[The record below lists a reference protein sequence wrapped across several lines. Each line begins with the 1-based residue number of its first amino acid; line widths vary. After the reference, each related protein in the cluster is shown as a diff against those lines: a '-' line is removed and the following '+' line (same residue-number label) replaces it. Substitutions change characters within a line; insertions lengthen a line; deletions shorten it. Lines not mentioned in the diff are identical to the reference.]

1 MAHIKLSGVE
11 VAFPI
16 YNASTRS
23 LKNLVLSS
31 KTGGSIQS
39 VAQRLTLVTA
49 LNGIDLELSHGDRL
63 GLVGHNGS
71 GKSTL
76 LRVLAGICEPSRGRV
91 ELSGQVAPIFNVE
104 LGMDPE
110 ATGLENIMLRGMFLG
125 MSKKQIKGRLPEI
138 AEFTELGDFLHLPMR
153 TYSDGMRMRLAFA
166 ISTSIEPDILLMD
179 EGIGAGDAHFIDKAE
194 RRLAEFTQRAA
205 IIVLASHDEH
215 LIRLICSKVALLER
229 GGIVTIGEPEAVLAA
244 YHERASRLA

>member
-1 MAHIKLSGVE
+1 MASIKLSGVE

-31 KTGGSIQS
+31 KTGGSIRS

-49 LNGIDLELSHGDRL
+49 LNGVDLELSHGDRI

-76 LRVLAGICEPSRGRV
+76 LRVLAGICEPSRGTV
-91 ELSGQVAPIFNVE
+91 ELSGQVAPIFNIE

-110 ATGLENIMLRGMFLG
+110 ATGFENIMLRGMFLG
-125 MSKKQIKGRLPEI
+125 MTKKQVKHSLPDI

-166 ISTSIEPDILLMD
+166 ISTAIEPDILLLD

-205 IIVLASHDEH
+205 IIALASHDTN
-215 LIRLICSKVALLER
+215 LIRLICNKVALLEHGR
-229 GGIVTIGEPEAVLAA
+229 ILMIGEPDPVLAA
-244 YHERASRLA
+244 YYERAPGRS